1 MRLRITYLRIKGLR
15 GKMRHETRT
24 DFIISHQQEL
34 SLSRRFT
41 NSRYNL
47 HNIIIQIR
55 HGVLPNKE
63 ISIHHSQLLHTSF
76 MRKSEFEPNFGF
88 DFEIGSEFGAY
99 KLLRR
104 AKDPF
109 KFNSSSKFDS
119 NSYSQSE
126 SSTYG
131 FGFLQ

>member
-1 MRLRITYLRIKGLR
+1 MEFFL
-15 GKMRHETRT
+15 TRRSL
-24 DFIISHQQEL
+24 FIIL
-34 SLSRRFT
+34 
-41 NSRYNL
+41 NYY
-47 HNIIIQIR
+47 
-55 HGVLPNKE
+55 
-63 ISIHHSQLLHTSF
+63 ISSF